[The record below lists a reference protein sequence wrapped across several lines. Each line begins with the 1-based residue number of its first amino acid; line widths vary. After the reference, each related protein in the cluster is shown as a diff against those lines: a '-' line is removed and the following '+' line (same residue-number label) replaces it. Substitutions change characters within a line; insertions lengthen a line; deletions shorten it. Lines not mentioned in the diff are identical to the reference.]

1 MQIDILT
8 SNFDHPGLNDI
19 KNYVHEDSSE
29 PNLSLGIYDTVSD
42 LRREGVLFLI
52 SYQEKINL
60 EDFYSYDHIIVFHA
74 SDLPKGRGWSP
85 YIWDILSGA
94 ETITV
99 CAISAAE
106 KIDCG
111 DVWAKT
117 FFKVART
124 DFLNDILE
132 KISNA
137 QLELLKRVVSMV
149 NNCEF
154 PTPQDQRI
162 KPTYFSRRTPKDSFL
177 DPDKTLNQLF
187 DQIRMSDRTR
197 FPAIV
202 EIHGEKFNV
211 IMERLNDQKYEDR

>member
-8 SNFDHPGLNDI
+8 SNFDHPGLKDI
-19 KNYVHEDSSE
+19 KSYFNAAKSE
-29 PNLSLGIYDTVSD
+29 ANLSLCLYDTVSD
-42 LRREGVLFLI
+42 LRWEGVLFLI
-52 SYQEKINL
+52 SYQERIHLK
-60 EDFYSYDHIIVFHA
+60 DFASYDHIIVFHA

-111 DVWAKT
+111 DIWTKT
-117 FFKVART
+117 SFKVAKT
-124 DFLNDILE
+124 DFLIDILE

-137 QLELLKRVVSMV
+137 QLELLKRVVSMI
-149 NNCEF
+149 NNFEF

-202 EIHGEKFNV
+202 QIHGEKFNV
-211 IMERLNDQKYEDR
+211 VMERLNDENYEDR